1 MKIFFA
7 VPGHLK
13 TVPMGKFCLEALRA
27 LGHEVS
33 VFDFH
38 PGFRD
43 RLKNRLGRYLP
54 DHASEEQAS
63 VNKRLRKA
71 VDRARPDVFIT
82 LFGFD
87 ISIESL
93 DYLRKNGIPSAC
105 WWINDPF
112 QFQRSLKKAP
122 HYDYVFSN
130 SAGSAEQYRA
140 AGIANAFF
148 LPTACDPSVHHPVPP
163 KDKYRCDVCFAGDW
177 SPVREQILGALAE
190 RFEIRIFGPWKKKL
204 RTDSP
209 LHQYLSDGFFT
220 PAEMATMFS
229 SAKVV
234 LNIHTWFETHDH
246 GVNPRLFEAAA
257 CGACQV
263 VDWKLEIP
271 KLFDCDTE
279 IRCYHDQ
286 NELFLI
292 LEDLLANDSQR
303 QALSHAA
310 QARACGEHTYL
321 HRMEQL
327 LAAIAANPLQHQV

>member
-13 TVPMGKFCLEALRA
+13 TVPMGKFCLDALRA
-27 LGHEVS
+27 LGHEVN

-38 PGFRD
+38 PGFLD
-43 RLKNRLGRYLP
+43 RLKNRLGSVS
-54 DHASEEQAS
+54 SEEQAS

-71 VDRARPDVFIT
+71 IDQAKPDIFIT

-87 ISIESL
+87 VSVESL
-93 DYLRKNGIPSAC
+93 DYLRKKTIPSAC

-122 HYDYVFSN
+122 HYDYIFSN
-130 SAGSAEQYRA
+130 SVGSTERYRM

-148 LPTACDPSVHHPVPP
+148 LPTACDSDVHHPVPP
-163 KDKYRCDVCFAGDW
+163 QDKYRCDVCFAGDW

-190 RFEIRIFGPWKKKL
+190 RFEIKIFGPWKKKL
-204 RTDSP
+204 RADSQ
-209 LHQYLSDGFFT
+209 LHKHLIDGFFT
-220 PAEMATMFS
+220 PMEMAAMFS

-263 VDWKLEIP
+263 VDWKQEIP
-271 KLFDCDTE
+271 VLFDCE
-279 IRCYHDQ
+279 AELRCYRNQ
-286 NELFLI
+286 EELFCI
-292 LEDLLANDSQR
+292 LEELLANDMQR
-303 QALSHAA
+303 QSLSQAA
-310 QARACGEHTYL
+310 QAKARSEHTYS

-327 LAAIAANPLQHQV
+327 LTVIAANPIEHQV